1 MIVQHAV
8 IPLDPDAREQG
19 LDALRNLGRQSRAED
34 GVVTYRVAVDADD
47 ETLVRIVERYE
58 DEAALAAHNESDHF
72 AAFQEALPSF
82 AGGEPELVRFDV
94 AETTRVL

>member
-1 MIVQHAV
+1 MIVQHAM
-8 IPLDPDAREQG
+8 IPLDPDARERG

-47 ETLVRIVERYE
+47 ETVVRIIERYE

-82 AGGEPELVRFDV
+82 AGGDPELVRFDV